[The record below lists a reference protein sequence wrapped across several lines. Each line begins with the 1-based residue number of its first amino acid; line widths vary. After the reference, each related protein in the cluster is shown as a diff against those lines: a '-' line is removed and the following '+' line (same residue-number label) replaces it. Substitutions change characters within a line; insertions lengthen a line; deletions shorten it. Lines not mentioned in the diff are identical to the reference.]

1 MRHRIYTLL
10 RAVLAALAFAVVTA
24 CGGGGD
30 GGGGGGG
37 PLSISTTTAVDGVVG
52 SAYNQAVAS
61 TGGRG
66 AKTFS
71 LSAGTLPAGLAISA
85 AGVIA
90 GTPTGPAG
98 TASFT
103 VSVTD
108 SANTPATDTQ
118 ALAID
123 IVEPLAITTATL
135 VDTSVGIS
143 YDANVVATGGTV
155 PYTFTVSAGS
165 LPDGISISAD
175 GELTGTVLGSAT
187 TETFTVEAADSS
199 SPQLT
204 QTQEYTVRVAM
215 EIATT
220 ALADATGGVAYSDA
234 LVVQGGLPPY
244 DWSLTGGTLPA
255 GLSGPDPATGVI
267 SGTPD
272 PACAVVTSSLT
283 MQVSDSDAPAMTDTQ
298 AGIDLT
304 VNTAALEITTTAL
317 PNATLDTA
325 YDQRV
330 IATGGVPPYSFAV
343 TSGVLPSQLAFAA
356 DGRITGA
363 PDTEETQA
371 FTVTVTDSCLPPAT
385 ATQALSITVSISLG
399 RNDAI
404 ADATVLPGDGT
415 YSASISP
422 SGHPN
427 TVLDPDEDY
436 YQITTTATSTMTI
449 DINAQV
455 NGSPLDSVIEVVNAA
470 GTVLNLCGAPTFNA
484 ECISDDDGVMGVD
497 LDSLLD
503 LRVSGATTFYIHV
516 VDWGSNARPDK
527 LYDLVISGV
536 N

>member
-1 MRHRIYTLL
+1 MRHRIHILL
-10 RAVLAALAFAVVTA
+10 RAITAALAFAVIAA

-30 GGGGGGG
+30 GGGGG
-37 PLSISTTTAVDGVVG
+37 PLSITTTTANDGVVG
-52 SAYNQAVAS
+52 SAYNQTVAS

-71 LSAGTLPAGLAISA
+71 ISAGTLPAGLVIST
-85 AGVIA
+85 AGVIT

-108 SANTPATDTQ
+108 SAKTPATDTQ
-118 ALAID
+118 ALSID
-123 IVEPLAITTATL
+123 IVEPLVITTATL
-135 VDTSVGIS
+135 VDTSVGVS
-143 YDANVVATGGTV
+143 YNANVVATGGTE

-165 LPDGISISAD
+165 LPDGIAIGAN

-187 TETFTVEAADSS
+187 TETFSVEVADSS

-220 ALADATGGVAYSDA
+220 ALADATGGVAYSDT

-244 DWSLTGGTLPA
+244 DWSLIAGALPA
-255 GLSGPDPATGVI
+255 GLSGPDSTTGVI

-272 PACAVVTSSLT
+272 AACIAVTSILT
-283 MQVSDSDAPAMTDTQ
+283 VQVSDSDTPAMTDTQ

-304 VNTAALEITTTAL
+304 VNTATLEMTTTAL

-330 IATGGVPPYSFAV
+330 IATGGVPPYSFAL
-343 TSGVLPSQLAFAA
+343 TSGVLPSGLAIAA
-356 DGRITGA
+356 DGRITGT

-371 FTVTVTDSCLPPAT
+371 FTVTVTDSCPNTT
-385 ATQALSITVSISLG
+385 AQALFITVSVSLG

-404 ADATVLPGDGT
+404 ADATVLPGNGT

-427 TVLDPDEDY
+427 TVFDPDEDFY
-436 YQITTTATSTMTI
+436 SLTTTALSTVTV
-449 DINAQV
+449 DINAVV
-455 NGSPLDSVIEVVNAA
+455 NGSPLDSVIEIVGANGLPLATCAA
-470 GTVLNLCGAPTFNA
+470 PNFTSICQH
-484 ECISDDDGVMGVD
+484 DDEDTDAGL
-497 LDSLLD
+497 LDSLLQA
-503 LRVSGATTFYIHV
+503 RIGAGVTFYIHV